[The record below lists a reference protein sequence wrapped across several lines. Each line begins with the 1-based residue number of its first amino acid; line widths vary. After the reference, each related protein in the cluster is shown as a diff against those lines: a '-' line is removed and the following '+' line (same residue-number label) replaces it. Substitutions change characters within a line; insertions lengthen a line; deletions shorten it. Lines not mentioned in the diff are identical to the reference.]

1 MGRGESWDPN
11 LAVGLLKCYLCY
23 YPQMPPSADFQLNYE
38 RWGVLGQLKR
48 KGAVWGGG
56 RHSAGECE
64 WEPAPPWPLLPLF
77 HVHIVID

>member
-23 YPQMPPSADFQLNYE
+23 YPQMPSSADFQLNYE

-48 KGAVWGGG
+48 KGALF
-56 RHSAGECE
+56 GEVE
-64 WEPAPPWPLLPLF
+64 GTVQVNVSGSLPHHGLYSPF
-77 HVHIVID
+77 SMYTY